1 MRHSEAAV
9 MSLGDL
15 GNDQTGPIFSY
26 IVISDLK
33 MQ

>member
-9 MSLGDL
+9 MSLSDF
-15 GNDQTGPIFSY
+15 GNDQTGLIFSY